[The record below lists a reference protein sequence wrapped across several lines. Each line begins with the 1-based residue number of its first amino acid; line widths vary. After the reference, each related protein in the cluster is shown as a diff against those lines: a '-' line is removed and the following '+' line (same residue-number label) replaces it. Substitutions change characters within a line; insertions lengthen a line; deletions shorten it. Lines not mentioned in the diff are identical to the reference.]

1 MVILESLAAR
11 RAVLF
16 ALEVGITQSSFEGD
30 SEIIMTSLKHG
41 DNLSSSFGN
50 LIGDTLI
57 LASSLL
63 NFSFSHTVRLG
74 NAVAHA
80 LARRAFLSF
89 LLIVWMKSVPPGI
102 FLLVAVDLLAP

>member
-1 MVILESLAAR
+1 MIQKSNGEIIAALLEKIPLPPSVVILESLAAR

-30 SEIIMTSLKHG
+30 SKIIMTSLKHG

-50 LIGDTLI
+50 LISDTLI

-63 NFSFSHTVRLG
+63 NFS
-74 NAVAHA
+74 
-80 LARRAFLSF
+80 LSRH
-89 LLIVWMKSVPPGI
+89 
-102 FLLVAVDLLAP
+102 